1 MRKIFFLSLWLL
13 CGMAAMAKEIKPDT
27 ITWLYYPSRDDTT
40 YYAQQIVAWQKRV
53 DANNK
58 DEWAWRNLALA
69 YKSYNYKKGI
79 YEFNQWDGP
88 LTLILRK
95 MEEAIPNTF
104 TFELCCLYTRTCG
117 RFHGNVTKAIEL
129 MPEDIY
135 APDLY
140 LLIDRYINLPEY
152 SETTLRALLGKAYL
166 RNTFSM
172 HEYQYCRNLL
182 QSVEPNG
189 ILFTSGSFDIAALI
203 QQEVFGMRKDVTLI
217 PIIPLLNSQQNR
229 DTVYKRLGIEPF
241 RGRKP
246 SDKDYNFHLIRHII
260 TKSKRPAY
268 FDTYMAQNHD
278 ICGDSLYNEGLLL
291 KYSNHPYNNYAVAL
305 HNVRSVYYL
314 DYLTEPVLTHEP
326 WHYGYEYDFE
336 YVFRLSYL
344 VKKFELNGEQEQ
356 ADRLYNILYKS
367 IQLNTSNR
375 YRPKAFK
382 KLEESTGRKS
392 KK

>member
-13 CGMAAMAKEIKPDT
+13 CGMTAMAKEIKPDT
-27 ITWLYYPSRDDTT
+27 IAWQYPVRDDTT

-58 DEWAWRNLALA
+58 DEWAWRNLVLA
-69 YKSYNYKKGI
+69 YYSYNYRKKTDEI
-79 YEFNQWDGP
+79 DQWDGP

-95 MEEAIPNTF
+95 MEEVLPNTF

-117 RFHGNVTKAIEL
+117 RFDGSVTKAIEL
-129 MPEDIY
+129 MPEDVY

-140 LLIDRYINLPEY
+140 LLIDRYINQDH

-189 ILFTSGSFDIAALI
+189 ILFIFGGNLDITTLI

-217 PIIPLLNSQQNR
+217 PILPLLNCQQNR
-229 DTVYKRLGIEPF
+229 DAVYKRLGIEPF
-241 RGRKP
+241 RRRKP
-246 SDKDYNFHLIRHII
+246 SDKDYNFQLIHHII

-268 FDTYMAQNHD
+268 FDTYIEQNHFV
-278 ICGDSLYNEGLLL
+278 CGDSLYNEGLLL
-291 KYSNHPYNNYAVAL
+291 KYSDHPYNNYAVAL

-326 WHYGYEYDFE
+326 WHSGYEYDFD
-336 YVFRLSYL
+336 YVHKLTYL

-356 ADRLYNILYKS
+356 ADRLYNILYKN
-367 IQLNTSNR
+367 IQLNHSHK
-375 YRPKAFK
+375 YQSKAFK